1 MARQMTAADRLQ
13 LFKLD
18 ETARAALRG
27 FGPVIEPAL
36 AEILRGFYEHLRR
49 WPEAASRLAG
59 PGTVDRAQAVLREH
73 WKLLFAASFDDA
85 YLASARRVGEAHVKL
100 GLEPSWYLGGLATAL
115 GEMLRRAAQS
125 QPAGWFT
132 RGNPAATGELVSA
145 IGRAMLLDGD
155 LVLAVFD
162 DGRKHSAEADLRKG
176 SDEFA
181 ATINGVVDTVG
192 RAAGALQGSAQSLS
206 TAVEKSSRQA
216 TTVATASEQASA
228 NVQTVASA
236 AEELSHSISEIARQ
250 VAKSSQVAAA
260 AVRQAGETSDTMR
273 SLADAA
279 DRIGEVVR
287 LINDIASQTNL
298 LALNATIEAARAG
311 EAGKGFA
318 VVASEVKSL
327 ANQTARATEDIKSQV
342 TEIQT
347 AASRAVEAIGSI
359 DTTIR
364 EIDEIGSAIAAAV
377 EEQGA
382 ATGEIARNV
391 QQAASGTAQVS
402 ANIAGVND
410 AVSET
415 GRTAQAVLTG
425 ASDLSKQA
433 EALRQHFANFV
444 RRMNG
449 QG

>member
-1 MARQMTAADRLQ
+1 MVQHMTSADRLR
-13 LFKLD
+13 FFRLD
-18 ETARAALRG
+18 ESARAALRE
-27 FGPVIEPAL
+27 FKPVLDRVLPEVL
-36 AEILRGFYEHLRR
+36 TGFYEHLRL
-49 WPEAASRLAG
+49 WPEMGKLFADAAAVRRAR
-59 PGTVDRAQAVLREH
+59 TAQAEH
-73 WKLLFAASFDDA
+73 WKRVFGAGFDDA
-85 YLASARRVGEAHVKL
+85 YLASARKIGDAHAAL
-100 GLEPSWYLGGLATAL
+100 GVEPGWYLGGMSFAL
-115 GEMLRRAAQS
+115 GELLRHAAEA
-125 QPAGWFT
+125 QPSGFFA
-132 RGNPAATGELVSA
+132 RGNPAKTGALAAA
-145 IGRAMLLDGD
+145 ISRAMLLDTD
-155 LVLAVFD
+155 LVLESFQQDVGRAVTERVGKVTTQF
-162 DGRKHSAEADLRKG
+162 GG
-176 SDEFA
+176 
-181 ATINGVVDTVG
+181 TINTVVDAVG
-192 RAAGALQGSAQSLS
+192 RAATELQDKAHSLS
-206 TAVEKSSRQA
+206 RAAERSSKQA
-216 TTVATASEQASA
+216 MTVASASEQAST

-273 SLADAA
+273 TLAEAA

-327 ANQTARATEDIKSQV
+327 ANQTARATEDIKNQV

-347 AASRAVEAIGSI
+347 AAARAVEAIGSI

-391 QQAASGTAQVS
+391 QQAAAGTAQVS
-402 ANIAGVND
+402 SNIAGVNE

-415 GRTAQAVLTG
+415 GRTADSVLAG
-425 ASDLSKQA
+425 AQELSRQS
-433 EALRQHFANFV
+433 ESLRQHFDGFMREVAK
-444 RRMNG
+444 G
-449 QG
+449 

>member
-1 MARQMTAADRLQ
+1 MARHMTAAERLR

-18 ETARAALRG
+18 DSARAALRG
-27 FGPVIEPAL
+27 AAPVLEQALPAL
-36 AEILRGFYEHLRR
+36 LKGLYDHLLQS
-49 WPEAASRLAG
+49 PDAAKLFAG
-59 PGTVDRAQAVLREH
+59 PGAVDQAKTAQREH
-73 WKLLFAASFDDA
+73 WRRLFSGSFDEA
-85 YLASARRVGEAHVKL
+85 YLASARSVGDAHVKL
-100 GLEPSWYLGGLATAL
+100 GVAPGWYLAGAGFIL
-115 GEMLRRAAQS
+115 GELLRHVAQS
-125 QPAGWFT
+125 QPRGWFARADLGKLGET
-132 RGNPAATGELVSA
+132 SAALSRAVLLDSDIVLDSYHEATGKT
-145 IGRAMLLDGD
+145 
-155 LVLAVFD
+155 AV
-162 DGRKHSAEADLRKG
+162 GDLRKAA
-176 SDEFA
+176 DEFN
-181 ATINGVVDTVG
+181 TMVGGVVDTVG
-192 RAAGALQGSAQSLS
+192 RAAGDLQGNAQSLS
-206 TAVEKSSRQA
+206 SAVEKSSRQA
-216 TTVATASEQASA
+216 TTVASAAEQASA

-273 SLADAA
+273 SLAEAA

-327 ANQTARATEDIKSQV
+327 ANQTARATEDIKNQV

-347 AASRAVEAIGSI
+347 AAGRAVDAIGSI

-377 EEQGA
+377 EQQGA

-415 GRTAQAVLTG
+415 GRTAQTVLTG
-425 ASDLSKQA
+425 AADLTRQA
-433 EALRQHFANFV
+433 EALRQHVGNFV
-444 RRMNG
+444 RRVAAG
-449 QG
+449 

>member
-1 MARQMTAADRLQ
+1 MAQHMTSADRLR
-13 LFKLD
+13 FFCLD
-18 ETARAALRG
+18 DSARSALREIK
-27 FGPVIEPAL
+27 PVLDRVLPEVL
-36 AEILRGFYEHLRR
+36 NGFYDHLRR
-49 WPEAASRLAG
+49 WPELAKMFTDEASVKRA
-59 PGTVDRAQAVLREH
+59 RAAQAEH
-73 WKLLFAASFDDA
+73 WKRMFAAGFDEAYVASTRKVGDA
-85 YLASARRVGEAHVKL
+85 HAALGVKA
-100 GLEPSWYLGGLATAL
+100 GWYLGAVSFAL
-115 GEMLRRAAQS
+115 GEILRHAAAAQPS
-125 QPAGWFT
+125 GIFA
-132 RGNPAATGELVSA
+132 RANPAKSGALMAA
-145 IGRAMLLDGD
+145 ISRAMLLDAD
-155 LVLAVFD
+155 LVLESFQQDVDRAA
-162 DGRKHSAEADLRKG
+162 AERVGKVTAQFG
-176 SDEFA
+176 G
-181 ATINGVVDTVG
+181 TINTVVEAVG
-192 RAAGALQGSAQSLS
+192 RAAGELQNKAHSLS
-206 TAVEKSSRQA
+206 SAAERSSKQA
-216 TTVATASEQASA
+216 MTVASASEEAST

-260 AVRQAGETSDTMR
+260 AVRQAGETSGTMR
-273 SLADAA
+273 TLAEAA

-347 AASRAVEAIGSI
+347 VAARAVEAIGSI

-377 EEQGA
+377 EQQGA

-391 QQAASGTAQVS
+391 QQAAAGTAQVNS
-402 ANIAGVND
+402 NIAGVND

-415 GRTAQAVLTG
+415 GRTADSVLSG
-425 ASDLSKQA
+425 AQELGRQA
-433 EALRQHFANFV
+433 EALRQQFEGLL
-444 RRMNG
+444 REIG
-449 QG
+449 KG

>member
-1 MARQMTAADRLQ
+1 MAQHMTAADRLR
-13 LFKLD
+13 FFRLD
-18 ETARAALRG
+18 DSARAALRA
-27 FGPVIEPAL
+27 FRPVLEQAL
-36 AEILRGFYEHLRR
+36 PEILKGFYEHLRHS
-49 WPEAASRLAG
+49 PELARQFANDAALNGARS
-59 PGTVDRAQAVLREH
+59 AQGEH
-73 WKLLFAASFDDA
+73 WMRLFAAGFDEA
-85 YLASARRVGEAHVKL
+85 YLASVRKIGDIH
-100 GLEPSWYLGGLATAL
+100 GGFGGDPGWYLGGTAYVL
-115 GEMLRRAAQS
+115 GELLRRAAES
-125 QPAGWFT
+125 QAGGWFS
-132 RGNPAATGELVSA
+132 RPNPEKTGGLAAA
-145 IGRAMLLDGD
+145 IARALLLDAD
-155 LVLAVFD
+155 LVLDSSQQDA
-162 DGRKHSAEADLRKG
+162 GKSAAANLRKVTG
-176 SDEFA
+176 EFA
-181 ATINGVVDTVG
+181 GTIKGVVDTVG
-192 RAAGALQGSAQSLS
+192 RASGELQGNAQSLS
-206 TAVEKSSRQA
+206 NAAEKSSRQA
-216 TTVATASEQASA
+216 MTVATASEQASS

-260 AVRQAGETSDTMR
+260 AVRQAGETSGTMR
-273 SLADAA
+273 SLAEAA
-279 DRIGEVVR
+279 HRIGEVVR

-347 AASRAVEAIGSI
+347 AAARAVEAIGSI

-391 QQAASGTAQVS
+391 QQAAAGTAQVS
-402 ANIAGVND
+402 SNIAGVNE

-415 GRTAQAVLTG
+415 GRTAESVLAG
-425 ASDLSKQA
+425 AQELSRQS
-433 EALRQHFANFV
+433 ESLRQHFEDFMREVAK
-444 RRMNG
+444 G
-449 QG
+449 